1 MLSFPE
7 AVAQT
12 CSVKKVFLKI
22 SLNSHTGK
30 HLCQSLFF
38 NEDAEHLFLQNTY
51 GGCFCFSSLSRSLS
65 LSLSLCLPPS
75 LPPFSLSLCLCLCLS
90 LALPLSLCLSLS
102 LCLLSRAKPYAVLPK
117 NKPVPHLE
125 FPRLLILQNGITLRQ
140 KISQHLKPYDVQ
152 RI

>member
-1 MLSFPE
+1 MKMLNIFSYKIPTVAASAFHLSLALSVSL
-7 AVAQT
+7 AV
-12 CSVKKVFLKI
+12 
-22 SLNSHTGK
+22 
-30 HLCQSLFF
+30 
-38 NEDAEHLFLQNTY
+38 
-51 GGCFCFSSLSRSLS
+51 SLSPSLSPSVLS
-65 LSLSLCLPPS
+65 LSLSLPL
-75 LPPFSLSLCLCLCLS
+75 SLSLCLS

>member
-51 GGCFCFSSLSRSLS
+51 GGCFCFSSLSRSLCLSRCLSVSLPLSLRS
-65 LSLSLCLPPS
+65 LSLSVSASVSVSLSLSRPPS
-75 LPPFSLSLCLCLCLS
+75 LSV
-90 LALPLSLCLSLS
+90 SLCLSVSYLGPNHTQS
-102 LCLLSRAKPYAVLPK
+102 Y
-117 NKPVPHLE
+117 
-125 FPRLLILQNGITLRQ
+125 Q
-140 KISQHLKPYDVQ
+140 KINQSH
-152 RI
+152 I